1 MPIDAVAPW
10 GRGRRLLNFADSPA
24 DTRTMFD
31 PQVHERLR
39 EIRAWVD
46 PEGLLQ
52 ANHPIPRGA

>member
-1 MPIDAVAPW
+1 
-10 GRGRRLLNFADSPA
+10 
-24 DTRTMFD
+24 MFD

-52 ANHPIPRGA
+52 ANHPIPQGA